1 MLDERKTAILRAVV
15 QEYIATGQPV
25 GSAHIAHMAGVSV
38 SSATVRNDM
47 AMLEQEGYLVQPH
60 TSAGRIPTDKG
71 YRFFVDTMVTTAQ
84 AERVTSEQV
93 GSFFH
98 HSTGRV
104 EELLQKTS
112 GLLTNMTNYAA
123 LVVGPAADVATVRS
137 VQIVRLSLHMG
148 TVVVVLSSGVVQSE
162 AIDLDDQLSD
172 AQVAAASAHLNAAT
186 YGHVFNQVHLAPSG
200 DVKVDVLCSEA
211 LSLLVPHQS
220 DANVIVG
227 GAAAMAQA
235 FDAVDVVRS
244 VLQTLEQ
251 QYVVVSLVRDVLD
264 RGLSVAIGSEHG
276 VEPLAACSVVV
287 APVMA
292 DGEKLGTVGV
302 LGPTRM
308 NYPQAL
314 ATVEAVSTQLG
325 RRLAD
330 GSYGA
335 MSNG

>member
-1 MLDERKTAILRAVV
+1 MLDDRKTAILRAVV
-15 QEYIATGQPV
+15 QEYIGTGQPV
-25 GSAHIAHMAGVSV
+25 GSTHIATAPDINV
-38 SSATVRNDM
+38 SSATVRNEM
-47 AMLEQEGYLVQPH
+47 AVLEQEGFLAQPH

-71 YRFFVDTMVTTAQ
+71 YRFFVDTLVTTAQ

-148 TVVVVLSSGVVQSE
+148 TVVAVLSSGVVQSE

-200 DVKVDVLCSEA
+200 DAKVDALCSSA

-330 GSYGA
+330 GNYGA
-335 MSNG
+335 VSNG

>member
-25 GSAHIAHMAGVSV
+25 GSAHIAQMAGVSV

-47 AMLEQEGYLVQPH
+47 SMLEQEGYLVQPH

-71 YRFFVDTMVTTAQ
+71 YRFFVDTLVTTAQ

-200 DVKVDVLCSEA
+200 DAKVDALCSSA
-211 LSLLVPHQS
+211 LSL
-220 DANVIVG
+220 A
-227 GAAAMAQA
+227 
-235 FDAVDVVRS
+235 
-244 VLQTLEQ
+244 
-251 QYVVVSLVRDVLD
+251 
-264 RGLSVAIGSEHG
+264 
-276 VEPLAACSVVV
+276 
-287 APVMA
+287 
-292 DGEKLGTVGV
+292 
-302 LGPTRM
+302 
-308 NYPQAL
+308 
-314 ATVEAVSTQLG
+314 
-325 RRLAD
+325 
-330 GSYGA
+330 
-335 MSNG
+335 

>member
-1 MLDERKTAILRAVV
+1 MLDDRKTAILRAVV
-15 QEYIATGQPV
+15 QEYIETGQPV
-25 GSAHIAHMAGVSV
+25 GSGHIAHTAGVSV

-71 YRFFVDTMVTTAQ
+71 YRFFVDTLVTTAQ

-93 GSFFH
+93 GSFFN

-172 AQVAAASAHLNAAT
+172 AQVAASSAHLNAAT

-200 DVKVDVLCSEA
+200 DVKVDALCSEA